1 MVNYIQDPLLA
12 PPYKF
17 FVDADGVIFVPLQA
31 ENKIIAFDKYGRRVV
46 FENGADFIAIDA
58 PYAVYGN
65 IGTGTGT
72 DSADLLYVLHRVNGI
87 YSVNKKSGEA
97 VKWVVKMD
105 NYFQDPISACMMDE
119 LAFVAL
125 YKNDVLADITSKICV
140 YDLRNGKMLTY
151 IESCTLPIALPQC
164 IICDNGKNGEGNGT
178 DAEKIVFYVANNG
191 KNLSKFEFGRKTR
204 NIRQVAYTTDS
215 TNIIYED
222 HMKIRDFTI
231 DNDDRIYVSSNGLNY
246 ISVFGSDGEFIKNIS
261 FGELIP
267 KHLFIRDQTLYF
279 TNVRGADIGIYLFD
293 LNGKPV
299 DLVPLSKDAA
309 MDMAKKMST
318 QISTLAALSGLSGQM
333 NVEPVVSM
341 VEEKKRGSDF
351 VKYDQAVQYVYQNI
365 SLYDELIEMDVRMK
379 DELLKPKSTASETFS
394 ATAFD
399 YSAPSD
405 SVLLITPYIFYL
417 ITNRLH
423 QKSLSDSRTQA
434 FVKKYGLQKSIQAIY
449 KSIQDQKDLYD
460 LFLVYHQEALYY
472 KFNLKSVFADLASG
486 KIRSNSAVIKVHL
499 DRRIFTKIEFE
510 HKTFPAKD
518 LMALLSS

>member
-17 FVDADGVIFVPLQA
+17 FVDADGVIYVPLQA
-31 ENKIIAFDKYGRRVV
+31 ENKIIAFDKYGKRVV
-46 FENGADFIAIDA
+46 FGNGADAISIDA

-65 IGTGTGT
+65 VGTGTGSGSES
-72 DSADLLYVLHRVNGI
+72 DSDLLYVLHRVNGI
-87 YSVNKKSGEA
+87 YSVNKKSGEM
-97 VKWVVKMD
+97 VKWVIKMD
-105 NYFQDPISACMMDE
+105 SYFQDPISACVMDE

-125 YKNDVLADITSKICV
+125 YKNDVLADVTSKICV

-164 IICDNGKNGEGNGT
+164 VVCDNGKNGEGNGT
-178 DAEKIVFYVANNG
+178 DSEKIVFYVANNG

-204 NIRQVAYTTDS
+204 NIRQVDYTTDS

-222 HMKIRDFTI
+222 NMKIRDFAI

-267 KHLFIRDQTLYF
+267 KHLFIRDQILYF
-279 TNVRGADIGIYLFD
+279 TNVKGVDIGIYLFN

-299 DLVPLSKDAA
+299 DLTKDIS
-309 MDMAKKMST
+309 MAKNMST
-318 QISTLAALSGLSGQM
+318 QVSTHSALSGQM
-333 NVEPVVSM
+333 NIEPVMGV
-341 VEEKKRGSDF
+341 VEQKKRASDF
-351 VKYDQAVQYVYQNI
+351 VKYDEAVQYVYQNI
-365 SLYDELIEMDVRMK
+365 SLYDDLIEIDAKMK
-379 DELLKPKSTASETFS
+379 DELLKPKSISSETFS

-423 QKSLSDSRTQA
+423 QKPIGDLKTQA
-434 FVKKYGLQKSIQAIY
+434 FVKKYALQSSIQAIY
-449 KSIQDQKDLYD
+449 KSIQDQKELYD

-472 KFNLKSVFADLASG
+472 KFNLKSVFADLVSG
-486 KIRSNSAVIKVHL
+486 KIRSNSAVIKVYL

-510 HKTFPAKD
+510 HKNFPAKD
-518 LMALLSS
+518 LIALLS